1 MAAARNTTG
10 ETDIRRKLDEYVD
23 AHLTRHMY
31 DTDESWPL
39 RKTIRLPKQAELEQ
53 HYNQIR
59 AQNETIRDWA
69 RQHHCETSEKIKI
82 VSSGLIQQKSPLI
95 DSVTIPDLDT
105 ALRIATKQTRER
117 YLREHD
123 RMSALAKEFGLEPE
137 NAMNVAKTLK
147 DHDDTDFHLV
157 IQAAHYFANH
167 DCHTM
172 TPRMAPIPGF
182 SAKWLG
188 APNSQRRKA
197 ICQLTGQDNL
207 TFQERPNELRLR
219 LMDAEHHDQPD
230 LIVTQPWVRSQPTDI
245 EHAIIIENKDTYQAM
260 PTVEHAICIL
270 GNGYAATSHITTL
283 LPWLTT
289 IPNIIYWG
297 DMDANGLD
305 ILSKLRATGIP
316 CTSILMDTT
325 AYRTYEQYGTQFDAK
340 NKPLTTQKPHNPHP
354 DSPPKNANSTKHSA
368 QEQTS
373 NTYASN
379 RNASPY
385 ATPQPS
391 CTTNTTGQSTYPAT
405 TYQTTTPNRT
415 PVRNHNKNTLSYTTE
430 QATPSGRTP

>member
-69 RQHHCETSEKIKI
+69 RQHHCETSEKTKI

-123 RMSALAKEFGLEPE
+123 RMSALAKEFGLEPA

-188 APNSQRRKA
+188 TPNSQRRKA

-305 ILSKLRATGIP
+305 ILSKLAP
-316 CTSILMDTT
+316 PASH
-325 AYRTYEQYGTQFDAK
+325 A
-340 NKPLTTQKPHNPHP
+340 HP
-354 DSPPKNANSTKHSA
+354 
-368 QEQTS
+368 
-373 NTYASN
+373 Y
-379 RNASPY
+379 
-385 ATPQPS
+385 
-391 CTTNTTGQSTYPAT
+391 
-405 TYQTTTPNRT
+405 
-415 PVRNHNKNTLSYTTE
+415 
-430 QATPSGRTP
+430 

>member
-1 MAAARNTTG
+1 MAAARNTTS

-69 RQHHCETSEKIKI
+69 RQHHCETSEKTKI

-95 DSVTIPDLDT
+95 DSVTIPDL
-105 ALRIATKQTRER
+105 
-117 YLREHD
+117 
-123 RMSALAKEFGLEPE
+123 
-137 NAMNVAKTLK
+137 
-147 DHDDTDFHLV
+147 DTDFHLV

-188 APNSQRRKA
+188 TPNSQRRKA

-230 LIVTQPWVRSQPTDI
+230 LIVTQPWVRNQPTDI

-325 AYRTYEQYGTQFDAK
+325 AYRTYEQYGTQLDAK
-340 NKPLTTQKPHNPHP
+340 NKPLTTQ
-354 DSPPKNANSTKHSA
+354 
-368 QEQTS
+368 
-373 NTYASN
+373 
-379 RNASPY
+379 
-385 ATPQPS
+385 TPQPTPGLTTEERKLYETL
-391 CTTNTTGQSTYPAT
+391 CTGTDIQYLRIEQERIPIRDAT
-405 TYQTTTPNRT
+405 TILHDQHHWPIDIPGNDIPN
-415 PVRNHNKNTLSYTTE
+415 NNTK
-430 QATPSGRTP
+430 

>member
-1 MAAARNTTG
+1 MAAARDTTG

-69 RQHHCETSEKIKI
+69 RQHHCETSEKTKI

-123 RMSALAKEFGLEPE
+123 RMSALAKEFGLEPA

-188 APNSQRRKA
+188 TPNSQRRKA

-230 LIVTQPWVRSQPTDI
+230 LIVTQ
-245 EHAIIIENKDTYQAM
+245 
-260 PTVEHAICIL
+260 
-270 GNGYAATSHITTL
+270 
-283 LPWLTT
+283 PWLTT

-325 AYRTYEQYGTQFDAK
+325 AYRTYEQYGTQLDAK
-340 NKPLTTQKPHNPHP
+340 NKPLTTQ
-354 DSPPKNANSTKHSA
+354 
-368 QEQTS
+368 
-373 NTYASN
+373 
-379 RNASPY
+379 
-385 ATPQPS
+385 TPQPTPGLTTEERKLYETL
-391 CTTNTTGQSTYPAT
+391 CTGTDIQYLRIEQERIPIRDAT
-405 TYQTTTPNRT
+405 TILHDQHHWPIDIPGNDIPN
-415 PVRNHNKNTLSYTTE
+415 NTK
-430 QATPSGRTP
+430 